1 MFDFNF
7 LLANGFLPNRANWML
22 DFVAMAMAGVLLSL
36 AFSIFQVRIRKN
48 YALHKK
54 FQLSTAL
61 VLLVALTAF
70 EVDMQF
76 LTDWRKL
83 AEPSPFY
90 DSGIV
95 SRALAIHLL
104 FAIPTPFVW
113 GGVIWFAMARF
124 RGGFQKG
131 AFNKTHRTWGWI
143 ATVLMV
149 MTSLTG
155 WVFYYLAF
163 VA

>member
-1 MFDFNF
+1 
-7 LLANGFLPNRANWML
+7 ML
-22 DFVAMAMAGVLLSL
+22 DFVTLTMAGVLLAL
-36 AFSIFQVRIRKN
+36 AFSIFQVRNRKN
-48 YALHKK
+48 YDAHSKL
-54 FQLSTAL
+54 QLGTAI
-61 VLLVALTAF
+61 VLLVALVAF

-90 DSGIV
+90 DSGTV
-95 SRALAIHLL
+95 STALAIHLL

-113 GGVIWFAMARF
+113 AGVIWFAMARF
-124 RGGFQKG
+124 RDGYQVG

-143 ATVLMV
+143 ATTLMS